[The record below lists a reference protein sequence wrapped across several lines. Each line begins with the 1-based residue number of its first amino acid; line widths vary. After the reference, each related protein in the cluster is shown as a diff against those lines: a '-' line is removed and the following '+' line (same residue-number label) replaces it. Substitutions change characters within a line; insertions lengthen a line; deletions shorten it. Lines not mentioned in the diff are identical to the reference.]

1 MNVKKCLRK
10 QNEYEDTFTSITKFT
25 FYDIFELVNL
35 RFFFI
40 HAAAQNGIA
49 TIYLHLFC
57 MWQQLTNIA
66 YMGNKKG
73 QHYGAFF
80 ANLYMHLK
88 YNQNHTRWTQ
98 NAVLDASTKENL

>member
-40 HAAAQNGIA
+40 HAAAQNGIT
-49 TIYLHLFC
+49 TIYLHIFC
-57 MWQQLTNIA
+57 MWQQRTNDV

-73 QHYGAFF
+73 QRYGAFF
-80 ANLYMHLK
+80 ANPYMHLK
-88 YNQNHTRWTQ
+88 YNHTRWTLH
-98 NAVLDASTKENL
+98 AILHASTKENL